1 MLALSLLLSAAAGVN
16 AMLGSDIKAV
26 KISNTTYF
34 CPNDCTFGR
43 GFFQRVGHL
52 CLDNEIVILSDEY
65 SEEFY
70 ACNGTSPKGWRV
82 QPDDGL
88 APECIPET
96 STATEPDLCWSDRFG
111 EVGTKIVQWSELEKI
126 LESAS

>member
-1 MLALSLLLSAAAGVN
+1 MLALSLLLSATAGVN

-26 KISNTTYF
+26 TISSTTYF

-43 GFFQRVGHL
+43 GFFQRVGHF
-52 CLDNEIVILSDEY
+52 CLDNEIVSLSDGG

-70 ACNGTSPKGWRV
+70 ACNGTAPEGWQV
-82 QPDDGL
+82 QPNDGL
-88 APECIPET
+88 APECDLET
-96 STATEPDLCWSDRFG
+96 STPNDPIECYSDRAPG
-111 EVGTKIVQWSELEKI
+111 EGKIVPWSELEKI